1 MNKTVE
7 LTISLVIYRPL
18 LVQLNDTLKS
28 LIKSLRYSQ
37 VTFHL
42 YLIDNT
48 PIDEE
53 SGVNEKYFSQFLEH
67 ELFSYIRNESNVGFG
82 KAHNIVLNVDSYFH
96 LVLNPDLIMNEDTIL
111 KAINFMAHNK
121 NCGLITPHVTWSDGK
136 VQRLCKKYPSVFI
149 LLLRGFAP
157 QWIKKIFKAKLD
169 DYEMTKEIGC
179 HSVYL
184 NPPMVSG
191 CFMFFQTA
199 IWKKCHGFDER
210 YFLYFE
216 DFDLSIRVKKFC
228 DIAYVPDIKVI
239 HHGGFAARK
248 GIKHIWLFFKSMTVF
263 FQIHHW
269 RWL

>member
-18 LVQLNDTLKS
+18 LEQLNGTLQS
-28 LIKSLRYSQ
+28 LVKCLDYSK
-37 VTFHL
+37 VSFHL
-42 YLIDNT
+42 YIIDNT
-48 PIDEE
+48 PIGED
-53 SGVNEKYFSQFLEH
+53 SGVNEEYLSQFLDYSVY
-67 ELFSYIRNESNVGFG
+67 SYFRNEKNVGFG
-82 KAHNIVLNVDSYFH
+82 KAHNAALNVDSNYH
-96 LVLNPDLIMNEDTIL
+96 LVLNPDLILSEETITQ
-111 KAINFMAHNK
+111 AIDFMTNNQ
-121 NCGLITPHVTWSDGK
+121 NCGLITPHVIWSDGN

-157 QWIKKIFKAKLD
+157 DCIKKIFKKKLE
-169 DYEMTKEIGC
+169 DYEMVKEIGC

-191 CFMFFQTA
+191 CFMFFRTS
-199 IWKKCHGFDER
+199 IWKKCQGFDER

-228 DIAYVPDIKVI
+228 DIAYVPNIKII

-248 GIKHIWLFFKSMTVF
+248 GIKHIWLFFNSMTLF
-263 FQIHHW
+263 FKIHHW
-269 RWL
+269 RWF